1 MTLVAGDL
9 LVVDDVVNVA
19 VDSCTEVLLV
29 ADFDGRD
36 PVLAEGMVAK
46 LAAEDLPLAA
56 AADVTVTVADFDW
69 LDALLTEGAVA
80 TLAARDLLMIAAA
93 EDVA

>member
-29 ADFDGRD
+29 AVADFDRVD
-36 PVLAEGMVAK
+36 PILAEGMVAK
-46 LAAEDLPLAA
+46 LAAEDLPPAA
-56 AADVTVTVADFDW
+56 VTVTVADFDW
-69 LDALLTEGAVA
+69 LDTLLTEG
-80 TLAARDLLMIAAA
+80 TLAARDLLMIAAVDDEA
-93 EDVA
+93 